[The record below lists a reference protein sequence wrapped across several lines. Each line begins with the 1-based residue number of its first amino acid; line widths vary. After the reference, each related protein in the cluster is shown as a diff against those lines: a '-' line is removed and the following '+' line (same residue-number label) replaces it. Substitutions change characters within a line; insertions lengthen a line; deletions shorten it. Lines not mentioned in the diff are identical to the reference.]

1 MRPRIIIE
9 RHVPFVQGVFEP
21 YADVRYLS
29 ADEIDPEAMS
39 TADALITR
47 TRTRCDAAL
56 LDGSPCRIIASA
68 TIGLDHVDRD
78 YCRSRGIRVVNVP
91 GCNAPA
97 VAQYVFASISRLN
110 SRPLS
115 QYTLGIVGVGHV
127 GRIVQQWARSLDMRV
142 LLCDP
147 PRQAAEG
154 GDQWVDL
161 DTIAAN
167 ADIIT
172 FHTPLTRDGEH
183 PTYHLA
189 DEAFFG
195 KLKRWPIVIN
205 SARGPVVDNEAL
217 VQAID
222 NHRVQ
227 YAVVDCWEGE
237 PAIRADLLSRAVIGT
252 PHIAGYSH
260 EGKLRASQAVV
271 SAVAA
276 ELGLPDLQLD
286 EQVQG
291 RVPERVR
298 IPEVVASYDPTA
310 DSARLKAD
318 PSAFEALRN
327 NYDYR
332 HEVLSNEK

>member
-1 MRPRIIIE
+1 MKPRIIIE

-29 ADEIDPEAMS
+29 ADEIDHEAMS

-47 TRTRCDAAL
+47 TRTRCDATL

-68 TIGLDHVDRD
+68 TIGLDHVDRE
-78 YCRSRGIRVVNVP
+78 YCRSRGIKVVNVP

-110 SRPLS
+110 SRPLN

-127 GRIVQQWARSLDMRV
+127 GRIVEQWARSLDMRV

-147 PRQAAEG
+147 PRQVAEG
-154 GDQWVDL
+154 GEQWVDL
-161 DTIAAN
+161 DTIAAR

-172 FHTPLTRDGEH
+172 FHTPLTRDGLH

-205 SARGPVVDNEAL
+205 SARGPVVDNEVL

-237 PAIRADLLSRAVIGT
+237 PAISTDLLERAVIAT

-291 RVPERVR
+291 RVPDRVR
-298 IPEVVASYDPTA
+298 IPEVVASYDPMVDT
-310 DSARLKAD
+310 ARLKAD
-318 PSAFEALRN
+318 PSAFESLRN

-332 HEVLSNEK
+332 HEVLK